1 MSILEAFIFKME
13 RRPCQFWM
21 VSLLLGG
28 MRQVYGRVIWEV
40 EFLLIIRHL
49 RLLIVSLLIIKLPA
63 MEAGSFV
70 MIVRRHILSI
80 VLLRI
85 IVLWEMVVRFIA

>member
-21 VSLLLGG
+21 VLLLLGE

-63 MEAGSFV
+63 MEEGSFV
-70 MIVRRHILSI
+70 MIARHHI
-80 VLLRI
+80 
-85 IVLWEMVVRFIA
+85 